1 MPNLSTSYKWL
12 ISSIS
17 WLLAESRGKVVRQVN
32 SILVETYR
40 HIGKQIVEFEQWGK
54 KKAEYGDQLLK
65 KMAKDLQ
72 QEFGRGFSWRNLY
85 NIRQFFLTYPKLQS
99 VIAKSQR
106 LTRTHFLQL
115 ITISDDDERSFYE
128 IECEKS
134 NWSVRE
140 LRRQMNTAL
149 YDRLALSKNKQEV
162 KDLSKKGQLLQKPK
176 DLIKEPYFLEF
187 LWLSENAEYSESDLE
202 KAIIDDIWKFLLE
215 LWKGFAF
222 IGRQQRISNGPD
234 HRYVD
239 LVFYNRLLRCF
250 LLIDLKI
257 WELTHKDI
265 GQMQMYVNRYDR
277 EVKDKEE
284 NPTIGLILSKFDN
297 KFVVKYTLP
306 KSNEQIFA
314 RQYRLYL
321 PNKKELKKELEK
333 LL

>member
-1 MPNLSTSYKWL
+1 MLPKMTYKIL
-12 ISSIS
+12 VSSIS
-17 WLLAESRGKVVRQVN
+17 WLLSEARGKVVKQVN

-40 HIGKQIVEFEQWGK
+40 SIGRQIVEFEQGGK
-54 KKAEYGDQLLK
+54 DKAEYGDQLLK
-65 KMAKDLQ
+65 KMSKDLQ

-85 NIRQFFLTYPKLQS
+85 NIRQFYITYPKLQS
-99 VIAKSQR
+99 VVAKSKK

-115 ITISDDDERSFYE
+115 LTIPDGDERSFYE
-128 IECEKS
+128 IECEK
-134 NWSVRE
+134 NNRSVRE

-149 YDRLALSKNKQEV
+149 YDRIALSKDKQRV
-162 KDLSKKGQLLQKPK
+162 KDLSKKGQIVEKAK

-187 LWLSENAEYSESDLE
+187 LWLSENEKYSESDLE

-215 LWKGFAF
+215 LGKGFAF

-234 HRYVD
+234 HWYVD

-265 GQMQMYVNRYDR
+265 WQMQMYVNRYDR

-297 KFVVKYTLP
+297 KFIVEYTLP
-306 KSNEQIFA
+306 KENEQIFA
-314 RQYRLYL
+314 RQYKLYL
-321 PNKKELKKELEK
+321 PNKKELKDELQK